1 MTRFTREELLEL
13 APAHALGATT
23 PEEAEAM
30 ERAMQSDA
38 ALAAEVAALRAV
50 PAVLASAAP
59 VAPHPRVRE
68 ALLAAVR
75 SAAPVR
81 TAGPMRVDRPVA
93 ARLPRWVPTLVAAS
107 LVLAV
112 STTVYGVRT
121 RRDAERLRAGNADL
135 ATQLARRE
143 RVLNSLLDGEG
154 QLYLVQVGA
163 DSAGTGPGLQ
173 FYWNARQGKALAH
186 VFRLKPAPAGRD
198 YQIWALVDGKPV
210 SLAVFNS
217 DAEGD
222 ALVEVEGIA
231 RSVRGVTAV
240 LVSVEPSG
248 GSVQP
253 TSAPF
258 LAGTFPGA

>member
-1 MTRFTREELLEL
+1 MTRFTREELFEL

-23 PEEAEAM
+23 TDEAEAM
-30 ERAMQSDA
+30 ERAMQSDP
-38 ALAAEVAALRAV
+38 ALAAEVSAFRNV
-50 PAVLASAAP
+50 PAMLASAAP
-59 VAPHPRVRE
+59 VVPHPRVRE
-68 ALLAAVR
+68 ALLAEARTGPPLRVER
-75 SAAPVR
+75 TVSARIPN
-81 TAGPMRVDRPVA
+81 
-93 ARLPRWVPTLVAAS
+93 WVPALLAAS
-107 LVLAV
+107 VVLTV
-112 STTVYGVRT
+112 SGAVYGVRMQ
-121 RRDAERLRAGNADL
+121 RAAEGLRAGNAEL
-135 ATQLARRE
+135 TAELRRRE

-154 QLYLVQVGA
+154 QLHLVQVGA
-163 DSAGTGPGLQ
+163 DTAGTGPGLQ

-217 DAEGD
+217 DAAGH

-248 GSVQP
+248 GSLQP

>member
-23 PEEAEAM
+23 ADEADAM
-30 ERAMQSDA
+30 ERAMLSDP
-38 ALAAEVAALRAV
+38 ALSAEVAAFRNV
-50 PAVLASAAP
+50 PATLASA
-59 VAPHPRVRE
+59 VSVVPHPRVRE

-75 SAAPVR
+75 TVPA
-81 TAGPMRVDRPVA
+81 MRVERPVS
-93 ARLPRWVPTLVAAS
+93 ARIPNWVPALLAAS
-107 LVLAV
+107 VVLMV
-112 STTVYGVRT
+112 SASIYGVRMQ
-121 RRDAERLRAGNADL
+121 REAEGLRNGNAEL

-154 QLYLVQVGA
+154 QLHLVKVGA
-163 DSAGTGPGLQ
+163 DSSGTGPGLQ

-186 VFRLKPAPAGRD
+186 VFRLKTAPAGRD

-217 DAEGD
+217 DAQGR
-222 ALVEVEGIA
+222 ALVEVAGIA

-240 LVSVEPSG
+240 LVSIEPLG

-253 TSAPF
+253 TTTPF